1 MSFAR
6 NMGKNLN
13 NKYGQKILDS
23 TKKPTTDAIKT
34 VSKRA
39 IQKTAEAIGD
49 LIGNKIVNKITSV
62 SKKSST
68 ELHSKKLENDN
79 TNNQIEVS
87 KKDTYLQK
95 KDNKYLMN

>member
-6 NMGKNLN
+6 NNRKNLN
-13 NKYGQKILDS
+13 NKNGQKILDS
-23 TKKPTTDAIKT
+23 AKKPTMDAIKT
-34 VSKRA
+34 ASKTA

-49 LIGNKIVNKITSV
+49 LIRNKIVDKITSV

-79 TNNQIEVS
+79 TNNQIKVS
-87 KKDTYLQK
+87 KKDAYLQK

>member
-1 MSFAR
+1 MVKKF
-6 NMGKNLN
+6 L
-13 NKYGQKILDS
+13 IVL
-23 TKKPTTDAIKT
+23 KKPTTDAIKT
-34 VSKRA
+34 ASKRA

-49 LIGNKIVNKITSV
+49 LIRNKIVDKITSV

-79 TNNQIEVS
+79 TNNQIKVS
-87 KKDTYLQK
+87 KKDAYLQK